1 MSQVSG
7 SLSEEE
13 RSLFRPFTRESLVA
27 IDTRIAEELAKQK
40 ELEKKRAESDV
51 STWSPKAPFLSFSL
65 SLSLSFLSEYIYIY
79 FRFDALCDITSVIYT
94 PPHIYTNVL
103 WLLRA
108 FPSYRNARFYSVC
121 DERLMLVSF
130 RMPTMSSC
138 KLFFFWFVCVN
149 VVRIVSYRDGWRIE
163 FFREYWNKYLEV
175 FKGAIIF
182 LDEVI
187 LFIYRVFMNKK
198 LTILTSMEDRYV

>member
-51 STWSPKAPFLSFSL
+51 STWSPKASFLSFSL
-65 SLSLSFLSEYIYIY
+65 SLFFLSEYIYIY

-138 KLFFFWFVCVN
+138 KLFFFGLCVWMWC
-149 VVRIVSYRDGWRIE
+149 V
-163 FFREYWNKYLEV
+163 
-175 FKGAIIF
+175 
-182 LDEVI
+182 
-187 LFIYRVFMNKK
+187 
-198 LTILTSMEDRYV
+198 